1 MMRLLTTLLLA
12 AACTACG
19 GPSQD
24 GNAFTFDEAGMA
36 YRVEFRT
43 ENTVRILARPAG
55 SPLVTRRL
63 VVDSLPAAPVEIRRE
78 STEYRYAF
86 RTPQLRVEFDR
97 ARGLFSFRD
106 ARTGALLLEE
116 TARSLRPD
124 TVGGE
129 ACYAV
134 TQRFAGTDDEALYGL
149 GQYQT
154 GALNYK
160 RDTVLLLQANKDIVN
175 PYLVSTRG
183 FGLLWDNYSA
193 SEFRDGGDA
202 FEFTSEVGD
211 AVDYWFVYGG
221 DPAGCVRGYRAL
233 TDAASMLPKWAFG
246 FWQSRERYKTFDR
259 FKILLFKNK

>member
-12 AACTACG
+12 AVCTACG
-19 GPSQD
+19 GPSRD

-43 ENTVRILARPAG
+43 ENTVRILVRPAG
-55 SPLVTRRL
+55 SPLVTQRL
-63 VVDSLPAAPVEIRRE
+63 VVDSVPAAPVEVRRE
-78 STEYRYAF
+78 AIEHGYAF

-97 ARGLFSFRD
+97 TRGLFSFRD
-106 ARTGALLLEE
+106 ARTDALLLAE

-193 SEFRDGGDA
+193 SEFPQDA
-202 FEFTSEVGD
+202 CAAT
-211 AVDYWFVYGG
+211 
-221 DPAGCVRGYRAL
+221 VR
-233 TDAASMLPKWAFG
+233 
-246 FWQSRERYKTFDR
+246 
-259 FKILLFKNK
+259 